1 MIAETLAGIALVK
14 SAVDGIKTAIGTAND
29 IGDIANYV
37 DKLFD
42 GEKQVQQQRSKKSGV
57 GVVDQFNVSNVAR
70 ETIDARIAKEK
81 MQEVATLIDLR
92 FGPGTW
98 KSIVE
103 ERARR
108 IQEAKEAALAAKR
121 EAVRK
126 HNELMDNIKI
136 GVIIAGIV
144 ALGAGLIIMV
154 MVSVANAL
162 V

>member
-103 ERARR
+103 ERAKR

-121 EAVRK
+121 EAIKK